1 MSTDRVRSQLE
12 AFRISG
18 RDARGLLLLPQ
29 VYVGWASRRRDVA
42 ALEALLDITA
52 SRAGL
57 GAGCLGLARGWLF
70 ERPTRTQFQ
79 SGFALLRAMRRAPDN
94 PLIATSDL
102 LEALLWASQAA
113 RLDREPAAKG
123 IPAPVTS
130 AVRRALSDAEAWL
143 EVDMGDVLTDL
154 LADDVPSNG
163 QEKASEKFAD
173 LSDAE
178 LDQATASLEVVADDE
193 HSAVLVRR
201 EDRGGAAPASAPAAA
216 PFLLVRATGTRS
228 RA

>member
-1 MSTDRVRSQLE
+1 MFTDRVGTELE
-12 AFRISG
+12 ALRISG

-29 VYVGWASRRRDVA
+29 VYVGWASRRRDIA

-70 ERPTRTQFQ
+70 ERPTLAQFQ

-113 RLDREPAAKG
+113 RLDREPAPKG
-123 IPAPVTS
+123 RPAPVTN
-130 AVRRALSDAEAWL
+130 AVRRALSDVEAWL
-143 EVDMGDVLTDL
+143 EVDTGDVLSDL
-154 LADDVPSNG
+154 LAEDVPSSGPGRPN
-163 QEKASEKFAD
+163 EKFAD

-178 LDQATASLEVVADDE
+178 LDHVTASLEVGADDE

-201 EDRGGAAPASAPAAA
+201 EERSGSAPASAPF
-216 PFLLVRATGTRS
+216 PLVRATGS
-228 RA
+228 RPRG